1 MYNTNIKAREIY
13 AKQTADAVRKLS
25 VSMDEV
31 ARISEESA
39 STIKQDS
46 FAAQQQAATVQE
58 LTSEIYELVDVTQEL
73 VDELSRLTVQ
83 GTVAVVLEDRNH
95 G

>member
-1 MYNTNIKAREIY
+1 MNRVNVKARGIY
-13 AKQTADAVRKLS
+13 ARQTADAVRKLS
-25 VSMDEV
+25 ASMDEV
-31 ARISEESA
+31 ARISEEST

-73 VDELSRLTVQ
+73 VDALSRV
-83 GTVAVVLEDRNH
+83 H
-95 G
+95 GARD